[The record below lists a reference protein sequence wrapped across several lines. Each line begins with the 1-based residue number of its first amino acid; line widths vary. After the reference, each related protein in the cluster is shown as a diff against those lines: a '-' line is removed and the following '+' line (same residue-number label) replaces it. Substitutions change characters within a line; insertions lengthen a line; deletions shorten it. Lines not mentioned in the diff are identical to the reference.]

1 MTGHSFCDFVVWTK
15 EVLHIERITLDEAL
29 IESAL
34 PIAEKFYKL
43 CILPELL
50 GKWYTWKQP
59 PRDSSVQH
67 PRDPPL
73 QIEEDDGTWC
83 HCKERKGGDMVLLV
97 TTSHAQQ
104 HGSTWSVL
112 DCLLCPVVYGC
123 VQHATLMCTRIRQE
137 KGTVLML
144 IHNFVHYCMQ

>member
-1 MTGHSFCDFVVWTK
+1 MTGHSFCDFVVWIK

-29 IESAL
+29 IESAI

-83 HCKERKGGDMVLLV
+83 HCKERKGGDMVACDNKSCTATWFHLECVGL
-97 TTSHAQQ
+97 
-104 HGSTWSVL
+104 STVPRGIW
-112 DCLLCPVVYGC
+112 LCPTCHTNV
-123 VQHATLMCTRIRQE
+123 HKNKTRKRNSVNVN
-137 KGTVLML
+137 T
-144 IHNFVHYCMQ
+144 